1 MDKKHRL
8 DELRKQCTELK
19 CLINSTS
26 EENLRN
32 RTRLMALTKEKNKRD
47 RLLQTMVRLNHEGL
61 GLGPEIIDKL
71 REEYTIMLPL
81 YRKKAQDL
89 QQQIL
94 EREKDHKAMKRE
106 LDFTRII
113 ELQVEFVSWKQ
124 ESRRLESMMKQDPEA
139 VSKEAEMQEKRVK
152 QLSQELAE
160 IKRQLV
166 RAQDELTGE
175 QEGHQ
180 SAKELFE
187 EKAEELARVQSETKD
202 ITIECKQLIQDR
214 KEAEHLQTEIN
225 EMELDRKQDQEELE
239 GLQARLVTAPS
250 DAPDRYTVTGVA
262 LSAAPAKKS
271 IGLALLRRASRR
283 ESPQPLMRCLCA
295 ADRDQDGL
303 LNLQELIEAMAQWH
317 GCPLEPSEAARL
329 LFRLASRV
337 SEDTGR
343 IRWLD
348 AMVLLDGLGPSSW
361 DELLPDLLVLRWAC
375 LRARLYSE
383 ELLRQLGVIDSKSK
397 AEAFFGGAALEMP
410 PSEASQWVEA
420 WQKHGS
426 ERLMLLLPLGEAT
439 LSSKEMNAWLCRL
452 KTAVQNNREEL
463 QKAFVVWRAD
473 MLMTPEQF
481 RMVCGDVLGLDLSEE
496 DIEDV
501 LLFSCSNC
509 PTTSGVREAVD
520 GRKLLDLF
528 S

>member
-1 MDKKHRL
+1 
-8 DELRKQCTELK
+8 
-19 CLINSTS
+19 
-26 EENLRN
+26 
-32 RTRLMALTKEKNKRD
+32 MALTKEKNKRD

-225 EMELDRKQDQEELE
+225 EMELDRKQDQEDDI
-239 GLQARLVTAPS
+239 GVT
-250 DAPDRYTVTGVA
+250 
-262 LSAAPAKKS
+262 PA
-271 IGLALLRRASRR
+271 
-283 ESPQPLMRCLCA
+283 C
-295 ADRDQDGL
+295 
-303 LNLQELIEAMAQWH
+303 
-317 GCPLEPSEAARL
+317 
-329 LFRLASRV
+329 
-337 SEDTGR
+337 
-343 IRWLD
+343 
-348 AMVLLDGLGPSSW
+348 
-361 DELLPDLLVLRWAC
+361 
-375 LRARLYSE
+375 
-383 ELLRQLGVIDSKSK
+383 SK
-397 AEAFFGGAALEMP
+397 
-410 PSEASQWVEA
+410 
-420 WQKHGS
+420 
-426 ERLMLLLPLGEAT
+426 T
-439 LSSKEMNAWLCRL
+439 L
-452 KTAVQNNREEL
+452 
-463 QKAFVVWRAD
+463 
-473 MLMTPEQF
+473 
-481 RMVCGDVLGLDLSEE
+481 
-496 DIEDV
+496 
-501 LLFSCSNC
+501 
-509 PTTSGVREAVD
+509 
-520 GRKLLDLF
+520 
-528 S
+528 